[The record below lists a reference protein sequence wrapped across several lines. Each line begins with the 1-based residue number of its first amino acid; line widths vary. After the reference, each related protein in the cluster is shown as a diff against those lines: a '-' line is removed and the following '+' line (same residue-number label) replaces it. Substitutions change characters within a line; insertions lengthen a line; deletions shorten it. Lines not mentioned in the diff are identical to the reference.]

1 MPRSISIYAIWVD
14 LQNIKQIQI
23 GIYIYIYIHIILYIY
38 MLYVYMYIYIYPTVN
53 IMDEGK
59 MSAFLELRLKFG
71 SEALGLPDEFL
82 LLGRTPV
89 SVSLETKAGNK
100 QGNFIQFCRC

>member
-1 MPRSISIYAIWVD
+1 
-14 LQNIKQIQI
+14 
-23 GIYIYIYIHIILYIY
+23 
-38 MLYVYMYIYIYPTVN
+38 
-53 IMDEGK
+53 MDEGK

>member
-1 MPRSISIYAIWVD
+1 
-14 LQNIKQIQI
+14 
-23 GIYIYIYIHIILYIY
+23 
-38 MLYVYMYIYIYPTVN
+38 MLYVIYIYPTVN

-82 LLGRTPV
+82 LLGTAV